1 MYKRVLVLCQRKV
14 SKLTK
19 DREKVESVVSLID
32 EYIALNTPVGT
43 HEDIR
48 VKVEYLTYH
57 SFEPQHAYA
66 DHIFLLSR
74 TQQYGH
80 ESNLTEKEVDLENFI
95 KEHNNTYDVIILNTC
110 PLPWL
115 DYNLIHQVL
124 KSDGVLVVKLFG
136 NPESSPSKEKDKSV
150 VNNIKKNTQNIPSH
164 LFTKLDGQF
173 SGHYTYK
180 KIETQAQGRKLK
192 TTKRK
197 RQKNKRVN
205 RRQNIKTRRK
215 QKKQKMQNK
224 IN

>member
-110 PLPWL
+110 QLPCIRL
-115 DYNLIHQVL
+115 
-124 KSDGVLVVKLFG
+124 
-136 NPESSPSKEKDKSV
+136 
-150 VNNIKKNTQNIPSH
+150 
-164 LFTKLDGQF
+164 
-173 SGHYTYK
+173 
-180 KIETQAQGRKLK
+180 
-192 TTKRK
+192 
-197 RQKNKRVN
+197 
-205 RRQNIKTRRK
+205 
-215 QKKQKMQNK
+215 
-224 IN
+224 